1 MLIFI
6 VLFMVAMLVMFLLM
20 HISGNNIFEGRKI
33 KDLIVIRKNDEEPLV
48 DRYLILVFII
58 SLGIIIKATFFNQ
71 I

>member
-1 MLIFI
+1 
-6 VLFMVAMLVMFLLM
+6 M